1 MKLCSL
7 FDGSGGFPLAGAMN
21 GMTPVK
27 YMMEA
32 CLAYAVLFLLIG
44 AVGMTYLLVRMAVAF
59 VKWARQ
65 RRQ

>member
-1 MKLCSL
+1 MQYLI
-7 FDGSGGFPLAGAMN
+7 
-21 GMTPVK
+21 
-27 YMMEA
+27 EA

-59 VKWARQ
+59 VKCARQ